1 MATWRW
7 VLTSF
12 PDTGARVCVRRCLG
26 IIAMRKEETEAALR
40 QVLVDVCV
48 GIKRQFIDEQ
58 KVSHFSA

>member
-26 IIAMRKEETEAALR
+26 IIAMRKETKAALR
-40 QVLVDVCV
+40 QVLVDITVAV
-48 GIKRQFIDEQ
+48 
-58 KVSHFSA
+58 